1 MTYNG
6 WLKDRVLLGFL
17 ASMAVIAGL
26 AFGTWTVSNN
36 VAEATRWIAH
46 THDLL
51 SSLAETEAHALR
63 IELTTQNYRLTGDTS
78 LLTERD
84 ATIAS
89 REVLLERI
97 RRLSADNPLQ
107 QARWA
112 QLRAVIDERLSIAR
126 KIESITRDEGTAAAA
141 RYVAGAPLAATR
153 ERMYRV
159 LREMEQE
166 ELRLLGL
173 RTADEALANRRVF
186 LAEAAA
192 SGALGVLLVVNYLAI
207 RRQGRQAEASRR
219 ALANSEERLAITL
232 RSIGDGV
239 LATDT
244 EGRIIHM
251 NPVAERLTG
260 WPFEQARGL
269 PVEQVFHIV
278 HEDSRELVRTPIA
291 RVLASGGIHELA
303 EHTSLLSRDGTEHA
317 IADSA
322 APIRDASGDVIGVVL
337 VFRDEG
343 AARQA
348 RRLIRQQ
355 NALLEERVQERTAEL
370 QESQAHLHSVIDN
383 VPALIAFVDAQ
394 QRYVYTNRP
403 HLDRFAPGSATMT
416 GRSVAEVMGAQRYAI
431 IEPLITRVLSG
442 EALSYD
448 WQPFPDTWLQVNYVP
463 RFSPGREVLGYYV
476 LGTDVTQRKQSE
488 QEIGKLN
495 DELGRHVNELEH
507 LGRALRT
514 LSAVN
519 RSMLRAADEPDLL
532 DGMCRGIVA
541 AGGYR
546 LACVWYRQQDHHG
559 ALVPAAQQGYPGGMA
574 ALRQVIALGDGGNPD
589 ASTAVASATRTGQT
603 RIVRNIG
610 DDPAY
615 APWRQNMSGYGCCI
629 AIPLRIG
636 GHVAGALAIYSA
648 NIDDFSADEATLLGE
663 CADDM
668 AFGITAIR
676 TRDEEARIREQ
687 MHQLTYF
694 DPVTGLPNE
703 ARFTQLAA
711 MAIDAAEP
719 GGPGLAAVQV
729 RLDRLRDINEALG
742 LRHGDD
748 LLRQFGQRL
757 QSMLP
762 AGASAARL
770 RGDEFAMLLPGSG
783 VTDAVLLARQMQALL
798 ATPFLIAELP
808 VEVAARM
815 GITHFPQHAQTVH
828 DLLRQMDVAVGRA
841 REQKLRHAVYEPSHD
856 QGQGQAARLVMVGQ
870 LRHAIDAGE
879 LVLYLQPKVDMRSRR
894 LCGAEG
900 LVRWRHPQRGLVSPA
915 EFIGLAER
923 TELIRPLTEWM
934 IAAAV
939 GFNAGPLQPGAG
951 IPVAINLSASNLQ
964 DASLL
969 GSIHDLQVAFGL
981 APGLLEIE
989 LTESVLMEDAEH
1001 ALHILGAL
1009 RARNITLYI
1018 DDFGTGYSS
1027 LSYLQ
1032 KLPVDCIK
1040 IDQSFVAR
1048 MLMDNDSAVIVR
1060 STIDL
1065 AHDLGRKVV
1074 AEGVESQAQ
1083 WDRLAAFG
1091 CDMAQGYFIAAPMP
1105 SEQFRTWAA
1114 NWDERRGSGAWS

>member
-1 MTYNG
+1 MMFRG
-6 WLKDRVLLGFL
+6 FLKDRVLLGFI

-26 AFGTWTVSNN
+26 ASGTWTVSRNAAQAAQW
-36 VAEATRWIAH
+36 VAH
-46 THDLL
+46 THALL
-51 SSLAETEAHALR
+51 DSLARAEADALK
-63 IELTTQNYRLTGDTS
+63 IELTTQNFRLTGNTA
-78 LLTERD
+78 LLAERD
-84 ATIAS
+84 AIIAA
-89 REVLLERI
+89 REVRMTQI
-97 RRLSADNPLQ
+97 RQLSADNPGQ

-112 QLRAVIDERLSIAR
+112 QLRAVIDERLKIAR
-126 KIESITRDEGTAAAA
+126 TIEGITRSEGAAAA
-141 RYVAGAPLAATR
+141 SRYVASAPLAATR
-153 ERMYRV
+153 ERMYQV

-166 ELRLLGL
+166 ERRLLAL
-173 RTADEALANRRVF
+173 RTGEEVQANRRVF

-192 SGALGVLLVVNYLAI
+192 AIALVVLLAANYLAI
-207 RRQGRQAEASRR
+207 RRQGRRAEASRR

-244 EGRIIHM
+244 QGRIIHM

-260 WPFEQARGL
+260 WPFEDARGL
-269 PVEQVFHIV
+269 PAEQVLRII
-278 HEDSRELVRTPIA
+278 HEESREPVEAPIA
-291 RVLASGGIHELA
+291 RVLASGSMQELA
-303 EHTSLLSRDGTEHA
+303 EHTLLLSRDGSEYA

-322 APIRDASGDVIGVVL
+322 APIRDASGNVSGVVL

-355 NALLEERVQERTAEL
+355 NAVLEERVRERTAEVR
-370 QESQAHLHSVIDN
+370 ESQAHLQSVIDN

-394 QRYVYTNRP
+394 QRYVYANRP
-403 HLDRFAPGSATMT
+403 HLDRFAAGAGTMT
-416 GRSVAEVMGAQRYAI
+416 GRTVAEVMGAQRYAF
-431 IEPLITRVLSG
+431 IEPLIARVLGG
-442 EALSYD
+442 EALGYD

-463 RFSPGREVLGYYV
+463 RLGPGREVLGYYV
-476 LGTDVTQRKQSE
+476 LGTDVTGRKQSE

-519 RSMLRAADEPDLL
+519 RSMLRAADEPGLL
-532 DGMCRGIVA
+532 DSMCRSIVA

-546 LACVWYRQQDHHG
+546 LACVWYRQQDHQG
-559 ALVPAAQQGYPGGMA
+559 ALLPAAQEGYPGGMP
-574 ALRQVIALGDGGNPD
+574 ALQQVIARGDGGNPD
-589 ASTAVASATRTGQT
+589 ASTAVASAIRTGQT
-603 RIVRNIG
+603 RIVRDIG
-610 DDPAY
+610 NDPAY

-629 AIPLRIG
+629 AIPLHIG
-636 GHVAGALAIYSA
+636 GAVAGALAIYSA
-648 NIDDFSADEATLLGE
+648 NIDDFSADEAALLGE

-694 DPVTGLPNE
+694 DPVTGLPNQ

-711 MAIDAAEP
+711 IAIDAAEP

-729 RLDRLRDINEALG
+729 RLERLRDINEALG
-742 LRHGDD
+742 LQHGDE

-757 QSMLP
+757 QSILP
-762 AGASAARL
+762 PGANAARL
-770 RGDEFAMLLPGSG
+770 RGDEFAMLLPGSS
-783 VTDAVLLARQMQALL
+783 VTDAVRLARQMQAVL

-828 DLLRQMDVAVGRA
+828 GLLRQMDVAASRA
-841 REQKLRHAVYEPSHD
+841 KEQKLRHAVYEPSHD
-856 QGQGQAARLVMVGQ
+856 HGQGQAARLVMVGE
-870 LRHAIDAGE
+870 LRHAIDADE
-879 LVLYLQPKVDMRSRR
+879 LALYLQPKVDMRSGRIS
-894 LCGAEG
+894 GAEG

-915 EFIGLAER
+915 EFIELAER
-923 TELIRPLTEWM
+923 TELIRPLTDWM

-939 GFNAGPLQPGAG
+939 GFNASPLEPGAG
-951 IPVAINLSASNLQ
+951 VPVAINLSASNLQ
-964 DASLL
+964 DASLP
-969 GSIHDLQVAFGL
+969 GTIQGLQRAFGL
-981 APGLLEIE
+981 APGLLEVE

-1001 ALHILGAL
+1001 ALHVLGAL
-1009 RARNITLYI
+1009 RAQHITLYI

-1048 MLMDNDSAVIVR
+1048 MLIDNDSAVIVR

-1074 AEGVESQAQ
+1074 AEGVENQAQ
-1083 WDRLAAFG
+1083 WDRLCAFG

-1105 SEQFRTWAA
+1105 SEQFRAWAA
-1114 NWDERRGSGAWS
+1114 RWDEGRGSGAWS